1 MQEFP
6 LIGDRITILRDGVK
20 INTVG
25 INDCSNEELVNMM
38 VGRSVEQVYARTEN
52 KHEAVS
58 YTHLDVYK
66 RQRLPPPP

>member
-1 MQEFP
+1 M
-6 LIGDRITILRDGVK
+6 IGDRITILRDGVK

-52 KHEAVS
+52 KHEGI
-58 YTHLDVYK
+58 T
-66 RQRLPPPP
+66 P